1 MLWNSILTI
10 SSSSCIGSF
19 FTLVAFFY
27 YLCKT
32 KEHHAQ
38 ITSSIFKSVGFGISS
53 LDPILS
59 HDLILSRSD
68 ICTLKIFTNDIHDLA
83 TVIMDTR
90 LPHLSSFFGG
100 QTKNDLFPILD
111 NNV

>member
-1 MLWNSILTI
+1 MQFWVIISFYLDLTI
-10 SSSSCIGSF
+10 
-19 FTLVAFFY
+19 
-27 YLCKT
+27 
-32 KEHHAQ
+32 
-38 ITSSIFKSVGFGISS
+38 
-53 LDPILS
+53 
-59 HDLILSRSD
+59 D